1 MNEEITAH
9 TTAGVPCK
17 LLLHPWNTSVTLTP
31 KPVILSGQILCYC
44 KQKKNKNMRNI
55 FTSHDYKL

>member
-17 LLLHPWNTSVTLTP
+17 LLLNPWNTSATLTP
-31 KPVILSGQILCYC
+31 KPVILFGQMLCYC
-44 KQKKNKNMRNI
+44 KQRRNKNMRNP
-55 FTSHDYKL
+55 FRSDNNKL

>member
-17 LLLHPWNTSVTLTP
+17 LLLNPWNTSATLTP
-31 KPVILSGQILCYC
+31 KPVILSGQMLSYC
-44 KQKKNKNMRNI
+44 KQRKNKNMSNPFR
-55 FTSHDYKL
+55 